1 MACHVKHESK
11 YMNDKTFSFYPA
23 LQVVVLFC
31 NVSMELYT
39 LFDKKVQLSEKLTFE
54 GGGTLRL

>member
-1 MACHVKHESK
+1 
-11 YMNDKTFSFYPA
+11 MNDKTFSLYPA